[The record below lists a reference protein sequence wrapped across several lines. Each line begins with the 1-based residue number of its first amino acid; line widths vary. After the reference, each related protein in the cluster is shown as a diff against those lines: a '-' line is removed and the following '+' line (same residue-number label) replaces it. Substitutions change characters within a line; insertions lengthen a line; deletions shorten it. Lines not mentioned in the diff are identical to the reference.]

1 MTNKP
6 LLCVTRELL
15 EEMLSAMKETHSL
28 PARFYGSTLG
38 DRVRSILESQGEPA
52 EPLTIGTLHRD
63 CDERIVFKSAGE
75 VHIKDGMQVYAEPQQ
90 AGPFTP
96 DTVVCRR
103 YQMAQYPGQDFYHY
117 DIEPYYD
124 SVPVTL
130 SELIRLAKPCLK

>member
-28 PARFYGSTLG
+28 PAKFYGSTLG
-38 DRVRSILESQGEPA
+38 DRVRAILENQDGP
-52 EPLTIGTLHRD
+52 PPIGTLHRD
-63 CDERIVFKSAGE
+63 CDERIVFDSVGKI
-75 VHIKDGMQVYAEPQQ
+75 HIKDGMQVYAEPRQ
-90 AGPFTP
+90 AGPFAP

-103 YQMAQYPGQDFYHY
+103 YQLDQAPGQDFYHY
-117 DIEPYYD
+117 DKQSIYG

-130 SELIRLAKPCLK
+130 DELIKKANQCAK